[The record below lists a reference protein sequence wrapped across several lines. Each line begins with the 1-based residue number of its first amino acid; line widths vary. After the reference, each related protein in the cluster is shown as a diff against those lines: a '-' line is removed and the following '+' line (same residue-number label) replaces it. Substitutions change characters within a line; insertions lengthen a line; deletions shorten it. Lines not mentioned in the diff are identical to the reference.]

1 MWVPKRRTW
10 LRVLLTGRALPHI
23 WPRVLAVTAV
33 SFLDTWLYRN
43 VDFMHVTLTQTP
55 FVLLGLPLG
64 IFLGFRNGAAYD
76 RFWEGRKLWGSLVNT
91 SRTISRQAL
100 TLIGE
105 PVSSDDQREEVRA
118 LQVRFVH
125 ATIAFVH
132 ALRIHLRDEPFDE
145 LLALS
150 LETDAPQRLC
160 KENNV
165 PLALLQELG
174 ALLRHA
180 RAIRVVDPLH
190 VGVIEGSITQLT
202 DVQGACERIKSTP
215 VPFSYTVLMH
225 RIVGVYCLLLP
236 FGLPDTMGWGAP
248 VVGTFV
254 AYSLFGLDAIGE
266 EIEQPFG
273 RDSND
278 LPLSTISR
286 TIEINL
292 RQLLGE
298 RPLPEP
304 LRPVR
309 GILK

>member
-1 MWVPKRRTW
+1 
-10 LRVLLTGRALPHI
+10 VLLTGRALPHI
-23 WPRVLAVTAV
+23 WPRVLTVTAV

-43 VDFMHVTLTQTP
+43 VDGMHVTLTQTP

-64 IFLGFRNGAAYD
+64 IFLGFRNSAAYD

-91 SRTISRQAL
+91 ARSISRQAL
-100 TLIGE
+100 TLLGE
-105 PVSSDDQREEVRA
+105 PVTDSQQAEQVRA

-125 ATIAFVH
+125 STIAFVH
-132 ALRIHLRDEPFDE
+132 ALRIHLREEPTDE
-145 LLALS
+145 LLALA
-150 LETDAPQRLC
+150 LETDAPKRLC
-160 KENNV
+160 KEPNV

-174 ALLRHA
+174 ELLREA
-180 RAIRVVDPLH
+180 RVKRFIDPLH
-190 VGVIEGSITQLT
+190 VAVIEGSLTQLT

-236 FGLPDTMGWGAP
+236 FGLPDTLGWGAP
-248 VVGTFV
+248 LVGTFV
-254 AYSLFGLDAIGE
+254 AYALFGLDAIGE

-278 LPLSTISR
+278 LPLATISR
-286 TIEINL
+286 SIEISL
-292 RQLLGE
+292 RALLGE

-304 LRPVR
+304 LRAVR
-309 GILK
+309 GIQR